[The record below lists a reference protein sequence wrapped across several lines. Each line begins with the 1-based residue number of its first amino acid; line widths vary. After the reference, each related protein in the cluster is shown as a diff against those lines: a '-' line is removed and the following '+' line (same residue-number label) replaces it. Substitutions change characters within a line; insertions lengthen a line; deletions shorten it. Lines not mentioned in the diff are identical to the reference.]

1 MIKYIIISIL
11 LFVNPILC
19 KQGLSIFQAKIE
31 MPSLT
36 EIESEEYMAEE
47 SVGIAT
53 EMTQPVI
60 IDLGKQRP
68 KALTDLKKGDGK
80 LWDEVLDVIEEV
92 KEMLGAEADGKVLIP
107 VVMLYEEKPS
117 RRRLDLDKILFPL
130 LEEDDDDEDDDDD
143 DEEE

>member
-1 MIKYIIISIL
+1 
-11 LFVNPILC
+11 
-19 KQGLSIFQAKIE
+19 
-31 MPSLT
+31 
-36 EIESEEYMAEE
+36 MAEE

-107 VVMLYEEKPS
+107 VVMLYEEKPR

-130 LEEDDDDEDDDDD
+130 LEEDDDDDDDDDD